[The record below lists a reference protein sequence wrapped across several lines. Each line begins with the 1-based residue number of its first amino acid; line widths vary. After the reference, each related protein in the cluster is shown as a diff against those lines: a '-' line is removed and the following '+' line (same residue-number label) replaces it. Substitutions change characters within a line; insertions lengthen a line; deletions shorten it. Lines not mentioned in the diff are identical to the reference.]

1 MLPNEPAPHL
11 AYISFDTVPAPK
23 GAATHIAAFT
33 RALAR
38 AFGSVELVTVSSA
51 EAAGPRT
58 ERWPGVFHTEL
69 PGLGVSLIDR
79 VLCFRACLQRWL
91 SIRQF
96 DLIQFRSIFE
106 GIPLLRLRPRPRL
119 IFEVN
124 GLPSIELKHRYPRV
138 ADDRELMRKLTAQE
152 QSCLDAADRIVTPSA
167 VTERF
172 LVSMRGVDPSKIR
185 VIPNG
190 VDTDLFCPRAG
201 QGEKNR
207 LQAGEAGGT
216 ARPTTEGGGRASV
229 AQAVPP
235 AHADPFPASDPPGV
249 PSALPE
255 ISLLY
260 FGTLAHW
267 QGVDLAVRAV
277 AQICA
282 QTPARLTVLGAGG
295 SRQRDPIAALAAKLG
310 IAERVEIAPPAG
322 QPELVQALHRSF
334 AVLAP
339 LAINDRNTVQG
350 CCPLKILEGM
360 AAGIPV
366 IASDLPVVRELGQ
379 HGRHF
384 LLVKPGSVDQIAQAV
399 LDLHAD
405 PDLGRRLAA
414 AAREHIVAH
423 YTWERSGAALAAV
436 YGELGMSL
444 ASSA

>member
-1 MLPNEPAPHL
+1 MPHL

-51 EAAGPRT
+51 EAAAPPI

-79 VLCFRACLQRWL
+79 VLCFRGCLERWL
-91 SIRQF
+91 SNRQF
-96 DLIQFRSIFE
+96 DLVQFRSIFE
-106 GIPLLRLRPRPRL
+106 GVPLLRLRPRPRL

-152 QSCLDAADRIVTPSA
+152 QSCLEAADRIVTPSA
-167 VTERF
+167 VTERY
-172 LVSMRGVDPSKIR
+172 LVASRGVNPSKIR

-190 VDTDLFCPRAG
+190 VDIDLFHPCERGDGQRGAGEPCAG
-201 QGEKNR
+201 QRGALSAPE
-207 LQAGEAGGT
+207 
-216 ARPTTEGGGRASV
+216 
-229 AQAVPP
+229 
-235 AHADPFPASDPPGV
+235 PG
-249 PSALPE
+249 AE
-255 ISLLY
+255 IGLLY
-260 FGTLAHW
+260 FGTLAQW

-282 QTPARLTVLGAGG
+282 QTPARLTILGAGS
-295 SRQRDPIAALAAKLG
+295 SRQRDPIAALAGKLG
-310 IAERVEIAPPAG
+310 IAARVEIAPPVE

-339 LAINDRNTVQG
+339 LAMNDRNTRQG

-366 IASDLPVVRELGQ
+366 IASDLPVVRELGE

-399 LDLHAD
+399 LQLRAD
-405 PDLGRRLAA
+405 PDLWRNLSAG
-414 AAREHIVAH
+414 AREHIVGH

-436 YGELGMSL
+436 CGELGMSL
-444 ASSA
+444 ASRD

>member
-1 MLPNEPAPHL
+1 MPRL

-51 EAAGPRT
+51 EATAPPT

-79 VLCFRACLQRWL
+79 VLCFRGCLERWL
-91 SIRQF
+91 SIRRF

-106 GIPLLRLRPRPRL
+106 GIPLLRMRPRPRL

-138 ADDRELMRKLTAQE
+138 ADDRELMRKLIAQE
-152 QSCLDAADRIVTPSA
+152 QSCLEAAGRIVTPSA
-167 VTERF
+167 VTQRF
-172 LVSMRGVDPSKIR
+172 LVSRRGVDPAKIR

-190 VDTDLFCPRAG
+190 VDTDLFH
-201 QGEKNR
+201 
-207 LQAGEAGGT
+207 
-216 ARPTTEGGGRASV
+216 V

-235 AHADPFPASDPPGV
+235 ALSDSCPASDP
-249 PSALPE
+249 SE

-282 QTPARLTVLGAGG
+282 QTPARLTILGAGS

-310 IAERVEIAPPAG
+310 IAGRVEIAPPVT

-339 LAINDRNTVQG
+339 LAIDDRNTVQG

-366 IASDLPVVRELGQ
+366 IASDLPVVRELGE

-399 LDLHAD
+399 LDLRAD
-405 PDLGRRLAA
+405 PDLGRRLSA
-414 AAREHIVAH
+414 AARQHIVAR

-436 YGELGMSL
+436 CGELGMSP
-444 ASSA
+444 ATSS